1 MDTAPSQTGDD
12 GVDIDGLVCRMVG
25 VFERLADRARFQQI
39 DVNIVRPGFPRPVA
53 EAMQSP
59 QKVTDLQK
67 WLVVCHQFRITPI
80 FSQRDSARYAE
91 PFTPERRQ
99 GRGRCAVAS
108 QALTA
113 LSVAGLSLTSAERW
127 KPLSRCDP
135 TKATDSVR

>member
-67 WLVVCHQFRITPI
+67 WLVVCHQFKNNADTFTTGLCPLPRALHSRTP
-80 FSQRDSARYAE
+80 SR
-91 PFTPERRQ
+91 PWPL
-99 GRGRCAVAS
+99 RGCR
-108 QALTA
+108 
-113 LSVAGLSLTSAERW
+113 
-127 KPLSRCDP
+127 KP
-135 TKATDSVR
+135 